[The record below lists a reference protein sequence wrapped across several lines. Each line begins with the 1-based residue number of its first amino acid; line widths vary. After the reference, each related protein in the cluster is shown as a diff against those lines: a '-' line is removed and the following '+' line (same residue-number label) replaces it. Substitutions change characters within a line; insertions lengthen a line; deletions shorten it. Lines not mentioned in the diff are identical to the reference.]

1 MLCLS
6 KRRHCCRSFQVNAS
20 LWDKYLQS
28 FAQWVSQNH
37 AVLDACC
44 QMAMVA
50 NLTQHCEVQLPDV
63 PIGLDLLQSPIML
76 FICKFTDLPA
86 GPPHCSSLI
95 LGCFGLY
102 GEWPPN

>member
-1 MLCLS
+1 
-6 KRRHCCRSFQVNAS
+6 
-20 LWDKYLQS
+20 
-28 FAQWVSQNH
+28 
-37 AVLDACC
+37 
-44 QMAMVA
+44 MAMVA

-102 GEWPPN
+102 GEWPPNGSLVALGWMVVMGEVWVGQSVV